1 MTLENQMSVT
11 ASAPAKVNLAL
22 RVGARRE
29 DGYHQLD
36 TVFMA
41 LDLFDDVTAFPAA
54 SAITMEIQGLGE
66 DLPQDEQNLV
76 IRAAKLLQ
84 EKYQVKQG
92 AHLKVVK
99 RIPVAAGMAGGSAD
113 AAATLVALNSLWK
126 LELNSAQLAIL
137 GVSLGSDVPF
147 ALLGG
152 IARGIS
158 RGENLSPII
167 PKIMYGWVILT
178 NPKGLSTPEVFRK
191 FDEISPFA
199 PVNPA
204 DTSPVLKALEN
215 ASYTELATAFENDL
229 CAPALALRPDLKEL
243 FEKLENFGVGQILSG
258 SGPSIAVLCEPEKLS
273 EIAKKIQLAF
283 PNLGVVVAIG
293 PAAGAHLR

>member
-41 LDLFDDVTAFPAA
+41 LDLFDDVTAFPAT

-137 GVSLGSDVPF
+137 GASLGSDVPF

-204 DTSPVLKALEN
+204 DTRPVLKALEN
-215 ASYTELATAFENDL
+215 ASYAELAAAFENDL
-229 CAPALALRPDLKEL
+229 WAPAVALRPDLKKI
-243 FEKLENFGVGQILSG
+243 FEKLENFGVGKILSG

-283 PNLGVVVAIG
+283 PNLGVVAAIG